1 MDLFRPKVK
10 AIPAMGTAP
19 IAAAAGAPQRS
30 QNFIGFQVG
39 AAEAAAMSVPS
50 VTRAISLLSTVVS
63 TLDLRSYTL
72 QWTGQ
77 RYEKLYIEGESWM
90 TRPNPT
96 ETRNFTLSVTVR
108 DLVMQGRAF
117 WVVTSRYANGFP
129 ATFQWLPA
137 ANIET
142 PNNVGP
148 QWFGSPGVVSFNG
161 VDLNIKDVVCFL
173 SGSQGIVYT
182 GRRAVQCAIRLDQAA
197 ERFASNEIAAGY
209 LQQTGGEP
217 M

>member
-30 QNFIGFQVG
+30 HYFIGFQVG

-77 RYEKLYIEGESWM
+77 RYEKLYIEGE
-90 TRPNPT
+90 
-96 ETRNFTLSVTVR
+96 
-108 DLVMQGRAF
+108 
-117 WVVTSRYANGFP
+117 
-129 ATFQWLPA
+129 
-137 ANIET
+137 
-142 PNNVGP
+142 
-148 QWFGSPGVVSFNG
+148 
-161 VDLNIKDVVCFL
+161 
-173 SGSQGIVYT
+173 
-182 GRRAVQCAIRLDQAA
+182 
-197 ERFASNEIAAGY
+197 
-209 LQQTGGEP
+209 
-217 M
+217 